1 MKNTVTITLTT
12 NAKIAEL
19 INTERRSNNCLA
31 LPILVAKRAGIIN
44 IQMLATDFIIAPTHP
59 PANGP
64 KNPTRGALMSKH
76 RIADFHPNIVQHKIQ
91 GTAAKSTRINH
102 GVRKMGGNPCS
113 KTERGASIDAPAI
126 FILGLSHI
134 SSCIK
139 PQSPSFFVD
148 NNLLL
153 RVTT

>member
-1 MKNTVTITLTT
+1 MTLVVIAT
-12 NAKIAEL
+12 IAEMIKTL
-19 INTERRSNNCLA
+19 RRSKNFLL
-31 LPILVAKRAGIIN
+31 LPILVAKSAGIIN

-76 RIADFHPNIVQHKIQ
+76 KIADFHPNMVQHKIH
-91 GTAAKSTRINH
+91 GTAAKSILINH

-126 FILGLSHI
+126 FTVDLSQI
-134 SSCIK
+134 SSW
-139 PQSPSFFVD
+139 
-148 NNLLL
+148 L
-153 RVTT
+153 RA